1 MKEHE
6 VEPKKL
12 SLHITMGTLFK
23 IAVFALAVYFT
34 YELRGLVLI
43 ILSSVVIASVIEPAT
58 RWLVKRGIQRVFAAI
73 IMYLAIAGFI
83 AGAITFVIPPLYT
96 ETVSAINNLP
106 KHIKTID
113 ILSPIHKGT
122 YNSVKTFFP
131 DIPATVSVGDLTSIF
146 TGTVSDFS
154 GGVFDTIASFFG
166 GIISII
172 LVIVISF
179 YLSVREDGVGEF
191 LGIITPLRH
200 ERYVK
205 GLWQRSQNKIGK
217 WMQGQIL
224 LALSIGIVTYAA
236 LLIVGIPHPL
246 LLAFLAG
253 IFELIPIIGLT
264 LSVIPAFLLAMLDG
278 GLGLGLI
285 VVAVYVVI
293 QQIES
298 HLVYPLVV
306 KKVIGVPPLLVIIAL
321 VAGAQL
327 AGLVGALLA
336 VPISVALMEFI
347 DDVERKKR
355 FVTTDTEE
363 EVKV

>member
-1 MKEHE
+1 
-6 VEPKKL
+6 
-12 SLHITMGTLFK
+12 
-23 IAVFALAVYFT
+23 
-34 YELRGLVLI
+34 
-43 ILSSVVIASVIEPAT
+43 
-58 RWLVKRGIQRVFAAI
+58 
-73 IMYLAIAGFI
+73 
-83 AGAITFVIPPLYT
+83 
-96 ETVSAINNLP
+96 
-106 KHIKTID
+106 
-113 ILSPIHKGT
+113 
-122 YNSVKTFFP
+122 
-131 DIPATVSVGDLTSIF
+131 
-146 TGTVSDFS
+146 
-154 GGVFDTIASFFG
+154 VFDTIASFFG
-166 GIISII
+166 GIISIV

-179 YLSVREDGVGEF
+179 YLSVRQDGVGEF
-191 LGIITPLRH
+191 LSIITPLRH

-205 GLWQRSQNKIGK
+205 GLWQRSQHKIGK

-224 LALSIGIVTYAA
+224 LALSVGLVTYVA

-246 LLAFLAG
+246 LLAFIAG
-253 IFELIPIIGLT
+253 VFELIPIIGLT
-264 LSVIPAFLLAMLDG
+264 LSVIPAFLLAMFDG

-285 VVAVYVVI
+285 VIAVYVVI

-355 FVTTDTEE
+355 FVTPNVEE
-363 EVKV
+363 DLKV

>member
-253 IFELIPIIGLT
+253 IFELIPIIG
-264 LSVIPAFLLAMLDG
+264 
-278 GLGLGLI
+278 GLHYL
-285 VVAVYVVI
+285 
-293 QQIES
+293 
-298 HLVYPLVV
+298 
-306 KKVIGVPPLLVIIAL
+306 
-321 VAGAQL
+321 
-327 AGLVGALLA
+327 
-336 VPISVALMEFI
+336 
-347 DDVERKKR
+347 
-355 FVTTDTEE
+355 
-363 EVKV
+363 

>member
-1 MKEHE
+1 MKLKD
-6 VEPKKL
+6 VEQKQFH
-12 SLHITMGTLFK
+12 LHISMGTLFK
-23 IAVFALAVYFT
+23 VAIFALCAYFAF
-34 YELRGLVLI
+34 ELRGLILI
-43 ILSSVVIASVIEPAT
+43 ILSSVVIASVIEPGT
-58 RWLVKRGIQRVFAAI
+58 RWFVKRGFQRVWAAVL
-73 IMYLAIAGFI
+73 MYLAIAGFI
-83 AGAITFVIPPLYT
+83 TATVLFVIPPLYK

-131 DIPATVSVGDLTSIF
+131 DLPATVSVGDLTSLF
-146 TGTVSDFS
+146 TGTISDFS
-154 GGVFDTIASFFG
+154 GGIFDTIAGFFG
-166 GIISII
+166 GIISIV

-179 YLSVREDGVGEF
+179 YLSVRDDGVGEF
-191 LGIITPLRH
+191 LSIVTPLTH

-224 LALSIGIVTYAA
+224 LGLTIGVVTYLA
-236 LLIVGIPHPL
+236 LLLVGIPHPL

-253 IFELIPIIGLT
+253 VFELIPIIGLT

-285 VVAVYVVI
+285 VVAIYIVI

-355 FVTTDTEE
+355 FVSSDSGED
-363 EVKV
+363 VQV

>member
-1 MKEHE
+1 MKEQE
-6 VEPKKL
+6 VELKKL
-12 SLHITMGTLFK
+12 SLHISMGTLFK
-23 IAVFALAVYFT
+23 VAVFALACYFLFH
-34 YELRGLVLI
+34 LRGLLLI
-43 ILSSVVIASVIEPAT
+43 ILSSVVIASVIEPGT
-58 RWLVKRGIQRVFAAI
+58 RWLVKRGFQRVLAAVT
-73 IMYLAIAGFI
+73 MYLGIVAFI
-83 AGAITFVIPPLYT
+83 AGAVTFVIPPLYT

-113 ILSPIHKGT
+113 ILTPIHKNT
-122 YNSVKTFFP
+122 YNTVKTFFP

-154 GGVFDTIASFFG
+154 GGIFDTIASFFG
-166 GIISII
+166 GIVSIV

-205 GLWQRSQNKIGK
+205 GLWQRSQHKIGK

-224 LALSIGIVTYAA
+224 LAVSIGLVTYLS
-236 LLIVGIPHPL
+236 LLVVGIPHPL

-285 VVAVYVVI
+285 VIAVYVVI

-321 VAGAQL
+321 VAGATL
-327 AGLVGALLA
+327 SGLVGALLA
-336 VPISVALMEFI
+336 VPLSVAFMEFI

-355 FVTTDTEE
+355 FTTPEVEE
-363 EVKV
+363 EVKI

>member
-1 MKEHE
+1 MKEQE
-6 VEPKKL
+6 VELKKL
-12 SLHITMGTLFK
+12 SLHISMGTLFK
-23 IAVFALAVYFT
+23 VFVFALAVYFA
-34 YELRGLVLI
+34 YQLRGLLLI
-43 ILSSVVIASVIEPAT
+43 ILSSVVIASVIEPGT
-58 RWLVKRGIQRVFAAI
+58 RWFVKRGFPRVLAAVS
-73 IMYLAIAGFI
+73 MYISIVAFV
-83 AGAITFVIPPLYT
+83 AGAFTFVIPPLYT

-113 ILSPIHKGT
+113 ILSPIHAGT
-122 YNSVKTFFP
+122 YNTVKTFFP
-131 DIPATVSVGDLTSIF
+131 DIPASVSVGDLASIF

-154 GGVFDTIASFFG
+154 GGIFDTITSFFG
-166 GIISII
+166 GIISIV

-191 LGIITPLRH
+191 LSIITPLRH

-205 GLWQRSQNKIGK
+205 GLWQRSQHKIGR

-224 LALSIGIVTYAA
+224 LALSIGLVTYLS
-236 LLIVGIPHPL
+236 LLVVGIPHPL

-253 IFELIPIIGLT
+253 VFELVPIIGLT

-336 VPISVALMEFI
+336 VPLSVALMEFI

-355 FVTTDTEE
+355 FVTPEVEE
-363 EVKV
+363 EVKI

>member
-1 MKEHE
+1 
-6 VEPKKL
+6 
-12 SLHITMGTLFK
+12 MGTLFK
-23 IAVFALAVYFT
+23 VAVFAIAAYFLF
-34 YELRGLVLI
+34 ELRGLLLI
-43 ILSSVVIASVIEPAT
+43 ILSSVVIASVIEPGT
-58 RWLVKRGIQRVFAAI
+58 RWFVKRGFQRVFAAVT
-73 IMYLAIAGFI
+73 MYLAIVAFI
-83 AGAITFVIPPLYT
+83 AGAVTFVIPPLYT
-96 ETVSAINNLP
+96 ETVSAIDNLP

-113 ILSPIHKGT
+113 ILSPIHAGT
-122 YNSVKTFFP
+122 YNTVKTFFP
-131 DIPATVSVGDLTSIF
+131 DIPTSVSVGDLTSIF
-146 TGTVSDFS
+146 TGTISDFS
-154 GGVFDTIASFFG
+154 GGIFDTIASFFG
-166 GIISII
+166 GIISIV

-191 LGIITPLRH
+191 LSIITPLRH

-205 GLWQRSQNKIGK
+205 GLWQRSQHKIGR

-224 LALSIGIVTYAA
+224 LALSIGLVTYLS
-236 LLIVGIPHPL
+236 LLVVGIPHPL
-246 LLAFLAG
+246 LLAFLAAV
-253 IFELIPIIGLT
+253 FELVPIIGLT

-336 VPISVALMEFI
+336 VPLSVAIMEFI

-355 FVTTDTEE
+355 FVTPEIEE
-363 EVKV
+363 DVKI

>member
-1 MKEHE
+1 
-6 VEPKKL
+6 
-12 SLHITMGTLFK
+12 
-23 IAVFALAVYFT
+23 
-34 YELRGLVLI
+34 
-43 ILSSVVIASVIEPAT
+43 
-58 RWLVKRGIQRVFAAI
+58 
-73 IMYLAIAGFI
+73 
-83 AGAITFVIPPLYT
+83 
-96 ETVSAINNLP
+96 
-106 KHIKTID
+106 
-113 ILSPIHKGT
+113 
-122 YNSVKTFFP
+122 
-131 DIPATVSVGDLTSIF
+131 
-146 TGTVSDFS
+146 VSDFS

>member
-6 VEPKKL
+6 TEPKQL
-12 SLHITMGTLFK
+12 NLHISMGTLFK
-23 IAVFALAVYFT
+23 VAIFALACSFAF
-34 YELRGLVLI
+34 ELRGLILI
-43 ILSSVVIASVIEPAT
+43 ILSSVVIASVIEPGT
-58 RWLVKRGIQRVFAAI
+58 RWLVKRGVQRVFSAF
-73 IMYLAIAGFI
+73 IMYLGIAAFI
-83 AGAITFVIPPLYT
+83 AVAVTFVVPPLYT
-96 ETVSAINNLP
+96 ETVSAIDNLP

-113 ILSPIHKGT
+113 ILSPIHAGT
-122 YNSVKTFFP
+122 YNNVKAIFP
-131 DIPATVSVGDLTSIF
+131 DLPATVSIGDMASLL
-146 TGTVSDFS
+146 TGTISDFS
-154 GGVFDTIASFFG
+154 GGIFDTITGFFG
-166 GIISII
+166 GVISII

-191 LGIITPLRH
+191 LSIVTPLRH

-205 GLWQRSQNKIGK
+205 GLWQRSQHKIGK
-217 WMQGQIL
+217 WMQGQL
-224 LALSIGIVTYAA
+224 LLGLSIGVVTYIS
-236 LLIVGIPHPL
+236 LLIVGIPHAIL
-246 LLAFLAG
+246 LGFLAG
-253 IFELIPIIGLT
+253 VFELVPIIGLT

-285 VVAVYVVI
+285 VIAVYVVI
-293 QQIES
+293 QQVEA

-336 VPISVALMEFI
+336 VPLSVALMEFI

-355 FVTTDTEE
+355 FVTPEVEE
-363 EVKV
+363 EIKV